1 MTNYRIM
8 KLRSGETVISQITA
22 STKDTLTFHRPM
34 EMHFPQFIDPL
45 GNVQKGVPHF
55 KNWLA
60 GTNTND
66 ITIPKNHVA
75 AFLDPSREIIFLYED
90 EKKKE
95 DVPRSQINRNT
106 EPQEEDKT
114 AEDVISKMLGHMFGF
129 EDKRKKT
136 ESQNDSVDPN
146 TVSVNIKIPPQLFM
160 HILATGFF
168 QGEEEIPLDDI
179 DFEDGF
185 DNDFEDWSDDPNDYK

>member
-8 KLRSGETVISQITA
+8 KLRSGETVISQITS
-22 STKDTLTFHRPM
+22 STKETLTFHRPM
-34 EMHFPQFIDPL
+34 ELHFPQFIDPM
-45 GNVQKGVPHF
+45 GGVQKGVPHF

-95 DVPRSQINRNT
+95 DVPRLPFDTN
-106 EPQEEDKT
+106 PQKEEQTSDD
-114 AEDVISKMLGHMFGF
+114 AISKMLGSLFGF
-129 EDKRKKT
+129 EDERKKT
-136 ESQNDSVDPN
+136 EPNNDSVDPN
-146 TVSVNIKIPPQLFM
+146 TVSVNIKIPPGLFM
-160 HILATGFF
+160 HILASGIM

-179 DFEDGF
+179 DLDDF
-185 DNDFEDWSDDPNDYK
+185 DSDFEDWSEDPNDYK

>member
-1 MTNYRIM
+1 MSNYRIM
-8 KLRSGETVISQITA
+8 KLRSGETVISQITS

-34 EMHFPQFIDPL
+34 EMHFPQFIDPM

-60 GTNTND
+60 GTNSND

-90 EKKKE
+90 EKKRE
-95 DVPRSQINRNT
+95 DVPHHQRNNP
-106 EPQEEDKT
+106 PQSEKATDNE
-114 AEDVISKMLGHMFGF
+114 ISKMLGALFGLE
-129 EDKRKKT
+129 EDKKKT
-136 ESQNDSVDPN
+136 EPEKDSVDPN

-160 HILATGFF
+160 HILASGLL

-179 DFEDGF
+179 DFDEF